1 MGADW
6 RGVQAGLQ
14 SGYEIGRSTG
24 GKLSALGQSIAKLAD
39 SFRQQREAGEQ
50 TQAGILGE
58 VAKARIGQALDPEK
72 RLKAAISAK
81 IEAGQ
86 SLSPEEKKMIYG
98 YTPPEP
104 GEWKPKT
111 GNEALMFEKA
121 KAGLKPKQQAI
132 VDEKGNIVGQ
142 RPTGSVFAPSSQ
154 FNDIISLLGK
164 DNLPAVSPKTT
175 DISASQKQGKS
186 LYSIGQIIKKNNQNY
201 KIVSFDTD
209 GEPLVDKVK

>member
-1 MGADW
+1 MADW

-98 YTPPEP
+98 YTPSEP

-111 GNEALMFEKA
+111 GNEAMAFERA
-121 KAGLKPKQQAI
+121 KAGLKPKTQLI
-132 VDEKGNIVGQ
+132 VDSMGNVVGS
-142 RPTGSVFAPSSQ
+142 RPAGSVYQPQESQTDAILAALGGGEQPIAPRKLSP
-154 FNDIISLLGK
+154 ITAVKPTAERILV
-164 DNLPAVSPKTT
+164 VSPDGKEGT
-175 DISASQKQGKS
+175 IPASQLQEALKG
-186 LYSIGQIIKKNNQNY
+186 GY
-201 KIVSFDTD
+201 KRK
-209 GEPLVDKVK
+209 LK